1 MEAKAPS
8 KRSSGQGGAGPRTQ
22 PWRRGKPIRLQSASP
37 AVRPQESG
45 SPSLSPRLHPRR
57 RDSSPCRAGFWQAVA
72 RQCVWLCR
80 VNGTG
85 LCTSSGASEAS
96 GAVLIAENAGP
107 QQGHKVPLEIR
118 DKQDKSLR
126 LVPVAKTPSSPPKA
140 NPPQGEGQFGVTL
153 TTV

>member
-1 MEAKAPS
+1 MAHVE
-8 KRSSGQGGAGPRTQ
+8 R
-22 PWRRGKPIRLQSASP
+22 
-37 AVRPQESG
+37 
-45 SPSLSPRLHPRR
+45 
-57 RDSSPCRAGFWQAVA
+57 GFWQAVA

-85 LCTSSGASEAS
+85 LYTSSGASEAS
-96 GAVLIAENAGP
+96 GAVLITENAGP

-140 NPPQGEGQFGVTL
+140 NPSQG
-153 TTV
+153 